1 MVHVKQR
8 KTALSACLK
17 SLPERI
23 SFRNYV
29 CCFFF
34 AIRHTPTYYPVCYLL
49 SNLLFGTIQ
58 LESGN
63 DRGLLPLKMG
73 SHLECVATVKL
84 RWLRNHNA
92 TANDDYDDGDSGLM
106 FRLLNV
112 GLWPTAKKW
121 VSHETWISPSAT
133 LQVEI
138 QTYHLLTHTFLF
150 KFRKF
155 CNAPCFSNFPPFSR
169 SSAP

>member
-1 MVHVKQR
+1 MFAASFSQFATHPLTTR
-8 KTALSACLK
+8 SATCLV
-17 SLPERI
+17 I
-23 SFRNYV
+23 
-29 CCFFF
+29 CC
-34 AIRHTPTYYPVCYLL
+34 LL
-49 SNLLFGTIQ
+49 LKGKGRTIQ

-155 CNAPCFSNFPPFSR
+155 CNAPWISFYNTFPSVSKHFSLVN
-169 SSAP
+169 

>member
-1 MVHVKQR
+1 MIDGSC
-8 KTALSACLK
+8 KTTKNGSLRLSQ
-17 SLPERI
+17 
-23 SFRNYV
+23 
-29 CCFFF
+29 
-34 AIRHTPTYYPVCYLL
+34 IR
-49 SNLLFGTIQ
+49 TIQ

-112 GLWPTAKKW
+112 GL
-121 VSHETWISPSAT
+121 
-133 LQVEI
+133 
-138 QTYHLLTHTFLF
+138 
-150 KFRKF
+150 
-155 CNAPCFSNFPPFSR
+155 
-169 SSAP
+169 